1 MKGPRC
7 EGPHV
12 IYSVCVKRP
21 EQANPLRQRA
31 DSPLPRPG
39 AGGWAVPADRRGV
52 PLGRDGN
59 VLELVV
65 VMTTRH
71 CECTKKKH
79 RSVHFQIAKR
89 GNIKLGEFY
98 LH

>member
-1 MKGPRC
+1 MT
-7 EGPHV
+7 
-12 IYSVCVKRP
+12 
-21 EQANPLRQRA
+21 
-31 DSPLPRPG
+31 
-39 AGGWAVPADRRGV
+39 ADRRGV

-65 VMTTRH
+65 VMTTQH
-71 CECTKKKH
+71 CECTKKN

-89 GNIKLGEFY
+89 GNITLGEFY